1 MLSRVKKVY
10 SSVRSLINLS
20 LVLKISFLF
29 LLVGLLV
36 LVFLGIFQA
45 PLFQIGIALGG
56 RALAYT
62 LGKLGLPMG
71 LTLAI
76 GVFTRGL
83 MTEAAV
89 SEVLVGP
96 LRMMPAGS
104 DLVGHSGGW
113 EKDLNLPSDSEGQGQ
128 GIEGEPTSRKRG
140 RSPDPVED
148 VGPSSGRRQVYS
160 ESGNGPSQQVP
171 LSSGSSAWSS
181 FDERVL
187 LEPMPDS
194 SSPSVD
200 EAINAGAP
208 NPPAEAPH
216 GPPPYDPNTDPL
228 RVETKKAE
236 MTLFVKDRYV
246 HFTERGWKPWQF
258 SRNHDHYMEVSS
270 NIVSSLEL
278 DSVSEYE
285 DFILAFRKDPKLLES
300 LFTK

>member
-1 MLSRVKKVY
+1 ML
-10 SSVRSLINLS
+10 L
-20 LVLKISFLF
+20 
-29 LLVGLLV
+29 GLLV

-45 PLFQIGIALGG
+45 PLFKIGIALGG

-76 GVFTRGL
+76 GVFTKGL
-83 MTEAAV
+83 ITEAAV

-104 DLVGHSGGW
+104 DSVGNSGGW

-128 GIEGEPTSRKRG
+128 GIEGEPTSRKRD

-148 VGPSSGRRQVYS
+148 VGPSSGRRQVDS
-160 ESGNGPSQQVP
+160 ESENLVVGPSQQVP
-171 LSSGSSAWSS
+171 LSDSSTCNS

-236 MTLFVKDRYV
+236 MTLFVKDQLV
-246 HFTERGWKPWQF
+246 HFTERGWKPWQL
-258 SRNHDHYMEVSS
+258 SRTHDRYTEVSS
-270 NIVSSLEL
+270 NIVKSLEL

-285 DFILAFRKDPKLLES
+285 EFLLAFRKDPKLLES